1 MLSALFV
8 SIWSRVTGYAIAIG
22 ATLAILFAAYSKG
35 KQDAASK
42 RAEQRLKS
50 ISKAREIENEVDRLG
65 DDALDRELD
74 RWMRHD

>member
-1 MLSALFV
+1 MLSAFL
-8 SIWSRVTGYAIAIG
+8 SGIWSRVTGYAVAIG
-22 ATLAILFAAYSKG
+22 AALAILFAAYSKG
-35 KQDAASK
+35 ASDNKAK

-50 ISKAREIENEVDRLG
+50 IKKAREVENEVDRLG